1 MMITSVPKLEANRV
15 IDLSN
20 RFIYDNM
27 TFCSSSPAIVQN
39 PDNPDEYLVLARCL
53 GPPMWRNLNQLL
65 TLNNDFTV
73 KETTLI
79 DDGYVSGP
87 YPNGGY
93 EDIRLFVYNNQIYY
107 LAVYLSKQ
115 RQVVVVSGIFNRAT
129 FDREHIKP
137 TFKTTFRVEKNWAFV
152 NYNSKLCVIYRWFP
166 LQICDINLETHQLT
180 ILEERQT
187 PKDFMI
193 MCGSS
198 CAVEFNTQYWFIVHY
213 HRGRNYKH
221 AFVVFDKQMN
231 LIKYSEWFQLE
242 ADREFAYGFM
252 IENDKFIIGHSK
264 NNSATKLRIFSAE
277 YIQSAL
283 KYKTPSG

>member
-1 MMITSVPKLEANRV
+1 MISVPKLVADQV

-20 RFIYDNM
+20 RFSYDNM
-27 TFCSSSPAIVQN
+27 TFHSSSPAIVRN
-39 PDNPDEYLVLARCL
+39 PENLDEYLVLARCL
-53 GPPMWRNLNQLL
+53 GPPIWRNLNQLL
-65 TLNNDFTV
+65 TLNRDFTV
-73 KETTLI
+73 KETKII

-87 YPNGGY
+87 HPNGGY
-93 EDIRLFVYNNQIYY
+93 EDVRLFVYNSQIYY

-115 RQVVVVSGIFNRAT
+115 NRVVVVSGIFNGST
-129 FDREHIKP
+129 FDRDHIKP
-137 TFKTTFRVEKNWAFV
+137 TFKTEFRVEKNWSFV

-166 LQICDINLETHQLT
+166 LQICDINFETHQLT
-180 ILEERQT
+180 LLEEKQT
-187 PKDFMI
+187 PNDFKI

-198 CAVEFNTQYWFIVHY
+198 CAVEYNNQYWFIVHY
-213 HRGRNYKH
+213 HKQRKYKE

-242 ADREFAYGFM
+242 EAREFVYGFM
-252 IENDKFIIGHSK
+252 IEDDKFIIGHSR